1 MRAAPVTWSK
11 HDPITYA
18 HTDYARI
25 VRARGTAVLVGEE
38 DDGETAR
45 QLITQPGDLAVI
57 GLGPESSA
65 TRASADLLAA
75 AGVRLVSTVGDRL
88 PFEPL
93 PITALAH
100 AQAGAFFDDVLRDA
114 AIRRL
119 YAGRFVDSTLL
130 GTAPVKRLRF
140 LDEELREETYAKYV
154 KRFRPARFTRKPA
167 GTDKTNVALTW
178 TEGAVTRVAA
188 DVVKLLG
195 LSPALGLIR
204 TDSHLAFAQDLAD
217 AFRLDVTIPVGFLTG
232 GQKLPEDEAQAFAA
246 EQLHRHRL
254 IPKMVT
260 LATAVVAA
268 AD

>member
-11 HDPITYA
+11 HAPITYA

-25 VRARGTAVLVGEE
+25 VRARGAAVLVGDEY
-38 DDGETAR
+38 DGETAR

-65 TRASADLLAA
+65 TKAAADLLGA
-75 AGVRLVSTVGDRL
+75 AGVRLVSTVGAPL
-88 PFEPL
+88 PFEPF
-93 PITALAH
+93 PVTSLAH
-100 AQAGAFFDDVLRDA
+100 AQAGAFFDDALRDA
-114 AIRRL
+114 AVRRL
-119 YAGRFVDSTLL
+119 YAGRFVDSPLL
-130 GTAPVKRLRF
+130 PTAPLNRLRF
-140 LDEELREETYAKYV
+140 LDDELRDETYAKYV
-154 KRFRPARFTRKPA
+154 KRFRPSRFARKPA
-167 GTDKTNVALTW
+167 GTDKTNIALTW

-232 GQKLPEDEAQAFAA
+232 AQKLAEEDAHAFAA

-254 IPKMVT
+254 IPKMAA
-260 LATAVVAA
+260 LATTALAP
-268 AD
+268 